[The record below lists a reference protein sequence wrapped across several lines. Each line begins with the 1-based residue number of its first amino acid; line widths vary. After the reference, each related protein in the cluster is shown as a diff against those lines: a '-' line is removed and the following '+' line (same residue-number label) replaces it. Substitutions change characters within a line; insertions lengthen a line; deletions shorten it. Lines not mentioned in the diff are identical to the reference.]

1 MPNSPTGAE
10 TEDVAAP
17 APPPTRPADLDAA
30 RRHLAGRPVRD
41 IMAHRVETVPADM
54 RLDTFISH
62 RLYATRHGVY
72 PVVEMDRLIGVV
84 EPANILSISRD
95 RWPHTTLAEVC
106 TALELTPCAGPED
119 DALEVLER
127 MGSEDRPR
135 MLVLERGVLVGIVT
149 LDDLLER
156 LDLARRFEP

>member
-1 MPNSPTGAE
+1 MPKSPTGAE
-10 TEDVAAP
+10 TEVARTP
-17 APPPTRPADLDAA
+17 APRSIRRADEDAA

-54 RLDTFISH
+54 RLDTFVNH

-84 EPANILSISRD
+84 EPANILSIARE
-95 RWPHTTLAEVC
+95 RWPQTTLAEVC
-106 TALELTPCAGPED
+106 TALALTPCAAPED

-127 MGSEDRPR
+127 MESEDRPR
-135 MLVLERGVLVGIVT
+135 LLVLERGVLVGIVT